1 VRVIGVDPGLT
12 RAGFAVV
19 EDSSGRL
26 RALEYG
32 TIRGTGEA
40 PAQLAALRARLA
52 EVIGEHRPEAMAVE
66 RLFVTRNQRTAIR
79 VGQASGV
86 ALLAGAEAGL
96 AVTEYGPLQ
105 VKQAVVGVGSAT
117 KDQVA
122 FMVTRLLGLAA
133 KPDTA
138 DASDALALAICHLH
152 SWKLAARA
160 APSAGA
166 AR

>member
-1 VRVIGVDPGLT
+1 MKVIGVDPGLT

-19 EDSSGRL
+19 EQAGSKL
-26 RALEYG
+26 RALEHG
-32 TIRGTGEA
+32 TIRGVGEV
-40 PAQLAALRARLA
+40 PDQLAALRSRLA
-52 EVIGEHRPEAMAVE
+52 EAIETHHPDEMAVE

-79 VGQASGV
+79 VGQASGI
-86 ALLAGAEAGL
+86 ALLAAAEAGIP
-96 AVTEYGPLQ
+96 VIEYGPLQ

-122 FMVTRLLGLAA
+122 FMVRRILSLTEQ
-133 KPDTA
+133 PDSA

-152 SWKLAARA
+152 SYKLSARA
-160 APSAGA
+160 A